1 MKHIVFFT
9 GAGMSKDSGL
19 DTFRDAD
26 GIWNKFNVNDY
37 ATAEALAK
45 SPEKVL
51 QFYNERKEQIQRA
64 MPNKGHEGI
73 AELER
78 MNYRVS
84 VITQNIDD
92 LHERAGSS
100 SVMHIHGSIMRKRPS
115 NNQDVSTYDEGIFE
129 YSPRVISEGAEVFD
143 RPDVVLF
150 GEAVKGFDEALAIAS
165 SADLFV
171 IVGTTM
177 TVQPAGSLLLA
188 VPFDCQ
194 VVYID
199 PNPDVEDGINLLVL
213 KVTAEKGIRMLIE
226 ELLPVQS

>member
-19 DTFRDAD
+19 DTFRDAG
-26 GIWNKFNVNDY
+26 GIWNKLNVNDY

-45 SPEKVL
+45 NPEKVL
-51 QFYNERKEQIQRA
+51 QFYNERKEQIQRV
-64 MPNKGHEGI
+64 MPNKGHLGI
-73 AELER
+73 AQLER

-100 SVMHIHGSIMRKRPS
+100 SVMHIHGSIMHKRPS
-115 NNQDVSTYDEGIFE
+115 NNHAASSYDEGLFE
-129 YSPRVISEGAEVFD
+129 YSPLVDSDGEEVFD

-150 GEAVKGFDEALAIAS
+150 GEEVKGFDEAVAIAS

-188 VPFDCQ
+188 VPFDSQ

-213 KVTAEKGIRMLIE
+213 KETAEEGIRVLIE
-226 ELLPVQS
+226 ELLPD